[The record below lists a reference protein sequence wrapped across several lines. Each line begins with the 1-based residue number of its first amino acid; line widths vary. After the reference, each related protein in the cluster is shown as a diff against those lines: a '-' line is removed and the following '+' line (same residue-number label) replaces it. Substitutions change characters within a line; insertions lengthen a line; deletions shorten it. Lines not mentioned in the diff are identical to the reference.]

1 MAFKSGSGTIQR
13 FFAITPQT
21 LELSFTGNTSS
32 AETANFNSNV
42 STSATHVL
50 CDIFVTRSTVDHQ
63 NYVFG
68 RSGQVGNHKNWVD
81 ARGQQPSG
89 QFSNMGADIIIITS
103 NGESD
108 GYGDNYGL
116 WYSSQMSPQVVV
128 LFTGIILVIVE
139 VMDISLLNIEDIT
152 NQKVISGRFNN

>member
-1 MAFKSGSGTIQR
+1 MAFKTGSGTIQR
-13 FFAITPQT
+13 FFSITPQT
-21 LELSFTGNTSS
+21 LELSFTGNTNS

-50 CDIFVTRSTVDHQ
+50 CDIFVTISTVDPQ

-81 ARGQQPSG
+81 GRGQQPSG

-103 NGESD
+103 C
-108 GYGDNYGL
+108 
-116 WYSSQMSPQVVV
+116 
-128 LFTGIILVIVE
+128 LF
-139 VMDISLLNIEDIT
+139 
-152 NQKVISGRFNN
+152 